1 MAEKMRKIIFTR
13 GKKITYFGILFHEE
27 VFYLERERDR
37 ERERERKLHLIN
49 LHGAHLFPVSRLSSS
64 INETFSLCLLTM

>member
-37 ERERERKLHLIN
+37 EREREK
-49 LHGAHLFPVSRLSSS
+49 VSLNKFTWSTS
-64 INETFSLCLLTM
+64 ISCIASV